1 MIGWDEVDEM
11 TQGVDFGNKMMQI
24 DESSDV

>member
-24 DESSDV
+24 ESSDV